1 MFSLRAETML
11 LPDPTVGTCP
21 VCGSMEVSLYREGR
35 DHELSQMALGPSRR
49 DLSPG
54 LSGRSDVAPRE
65 DRDRETSH
73 RDGQ

>member
-1 MFSLRAETML
+1 VFSLRAETTL
-11 LPDPTVGTCP
+11 LSDATVETCP
-21 VCGSMEVSLYREGR
+21 VCRGMEVSLYREGR

-65 DRDRETSH
+65 DRDREASH